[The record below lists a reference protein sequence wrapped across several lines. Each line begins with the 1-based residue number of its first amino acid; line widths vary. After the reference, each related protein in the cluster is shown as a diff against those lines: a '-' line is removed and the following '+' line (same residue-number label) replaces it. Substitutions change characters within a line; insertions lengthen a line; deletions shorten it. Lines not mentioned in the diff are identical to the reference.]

1 MHFFYKLLTIDEA
14 ATLPGFNS
22 VSSAKLNRT
31 LMTNTFKVTI
41 HMVSSLDGIIA
52 KKDNSVS
59 WFETADHYEKGIDVS
74 GQDIAEF
81 LKTIDCYVMGARTYE
96 HALELSKSYGW
107 AYGDIPTIVVTHR
120 NLPVE
125 RENIEIYSGDLGI
138 LVNERLRPKYKNVWL
153 VGGAMLA
160 KDFICLQLA
169 DEIRLS
175 ILPIILGDGML
186 FFDHIGQEQ
195 ALHLKDVTAYK
206 SGMVEMCYEI
216 KR

>member
-1 MHFFYKLLTIDEA
+1 M
-14 ATLPGFNS
+14 
-22 VSSAKLNRT
+22 
-31 LMTNTFKVTI
+31 NTFKVTV

-59 WFETADHYEKGIDVS
+59 WFETSDYYEKGI
-74 GQDIAEF
+74 GITEQDTEEF

-107 AYGDIPTIVVTHR
+107 GYGDVPTIVVTRR
-120 NLPVE
+120 NLPIHKQ
-125 RENIEIYSGDLGI
+125 NIEIYSGDLNK
-138 LVNERLRPKYKNVWL
+138 LVNERLKPNYRNVWL

-160 KDFICLQLA
+160 KDFIRLKLA

-175 ILPIILGDGML
+175 VMPVILGDGTL
-186 FFDHIGQEQ
+186 FFDQIGQEQ

-206 SGMVEMCYEI
+206 SGMVELWYEI
-216 KR
+216 RKEYYQEKSGYK